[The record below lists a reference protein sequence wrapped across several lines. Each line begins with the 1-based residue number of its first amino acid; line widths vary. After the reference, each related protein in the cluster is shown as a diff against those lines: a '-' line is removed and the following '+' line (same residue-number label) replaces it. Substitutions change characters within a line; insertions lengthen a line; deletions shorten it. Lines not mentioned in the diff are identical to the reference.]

1 MVNGTKELETVSQS
15 THIADRRVG
24 FNHCASHKMQD
35 FVGQA
40 QKKQITTQRKDK
52 AAEKKRRLEQHL
64 PTQVPNVT

>member
-35 FVGQA
+35 LVGQA

-52 AAEKKRRLEQHL
+52 AAEK
-64 PTQVPNVT
+64 